1 MYKLSGPWEITCTQ
15 DWAEWFKGDWNW
27 KGFTFCHLRY
37 ENSLYLGYRDV
48 ELALLGFHLT
58 VSYLYNPDASGR
70 KIIDERMKELDEK
83 FGPKEG

>member
-37 ENSLYLGYRDV
+37 ENSLYLV
-48 ELALLGFHLT
+48 L
-58 VSYLYNPDASGR
+58 S
-70 KIIDERMKELDEK
+70 
-83 FGPKEG
+83 